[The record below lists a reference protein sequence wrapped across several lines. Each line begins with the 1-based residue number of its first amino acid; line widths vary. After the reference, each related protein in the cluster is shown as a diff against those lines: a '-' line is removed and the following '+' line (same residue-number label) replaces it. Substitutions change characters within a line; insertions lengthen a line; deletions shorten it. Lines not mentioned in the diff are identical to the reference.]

1 MINYYLRPDQTQV
14 KIDSDAKTITNI
26 VNKSDQKII
35 GHFIGDAYY
44 TRVSTD
50 AVSLGWS
57 TSNETDYNTAKISVL
72 TYLNSI

>member
-14 KIDSDAKTITNI
+14 KIDNNAKTITNI

-35 GHFIGDAYY
+35 GHFIGETYY

-57 TSNETDYNTAKISVL
+57 TSNETNYNTAKTSVL
-72 TYLNSI
+72 NYLNNI